1 MNNGSHQRFRTN
13 RLNNIKKEPSYNDRA
28 IFYGIVKD
36 ICLNETSTLFKKNG
50 GYNSIGLIIFDSL
63 TKDIGGVVENLRAK
77 PLYSNNIHY
86 PVIGETIMIL
96 RGPGVNGADAD
107 TPSSSFYYL
116 PPVGLF
122 SNPTYNPLS
131 TTSFLNYNRPA
142 PNKQR
147 EKIAPGLVPN
157 NFESKTT
164 TGLIPTPINSDAFID
179 SGNVRPTRVFIGDI
193 IYQGRYGHSI
203 RFSSNKPKESNSW
216 SSGAKSSNSDPI
228 TIINNGIHDEK
239 SASFIPYSE
248 HPDKDKSS
256 IYLTST
262 QKLPINFI
270 KMPFEASSN
279 PPILPS
285 NYNKPQILINSDRI
299 VLSAKRDAVMLQAA
313 ESINLSSKSIGING
327 TNEFVVSSNNIR
339 LGSNVASESLMLGNK
354 TNRLLVKALTSLN
367 DLVIALQDLQNYP
380 GGQPVPNQDVILQA
394 VNTENR
400 INEVIDS
407 LKDKMNLS
415 QTSKTA

>member
-1 MNNGSHQRFRTN
+1 
-13 RLNNIKKEPSYNDRA
+13 
-28 IFYGIVKD
+28 
-36 ICLNETSTLFKKNG
+36 
-50 GYNSIGLIIFDSL
+50 
-63 TKDIGGVVENLRAK
+63 
-77 PLYSNNIHY
+77 
-86 PVIGETIMIL
+86 
-96 RGPGVNGADAD
+96 
-107 TPSSSFYYL
+107 
-116 PPVGLF
+116 
-122 SNPTYNPLS
+122 
-131 TTSFLNYNRPA
+131 
-142 PNKQR
+142 
-147 EKIAPGLVPN
+147 
-157 NFESKTT
+157 
-164 TGLIPTPINSDAFID
+164 
-179 SGNVRPTRVFIGDI
+179 
-193 IYQGRYGHSI
+193 
-203 RFSSNKPKESNSW
+203 
-216 SSGAKSSNSDPI
+216 
-228 TIINNGIHDEK
+228 
-239 SASFIPYSE
+239 
-248 HPDKDKSS
+248 
-256 IYLTST
+256 
-262 QKLPINFI
+262 
-270 KMPFEASSN
+270 MPFEASSN